1 MPRTQKENER
11 IRQMAK
17 EKIRIAAMELFMKQ
31 GYHATSIEDV
41 AKHANISKGLLYNY
55 YKGKEELLSTMIQ
68 ARIDE
73 LIQVM
78 EAASSQESPAEQL
91 KHIVEG
97 AINNVQQKPEVF
109 QFYLHLQTQPESD
122 EVLSKYSKLLIEE
135 SARQFHLQ
143 CEMFENLGVKE
154 PRKRSLYFS
163 SVLQGL
169 MLMISTYPEQFP
181 VEEMK
186 AQIIHEFCHSSNT

>member
-1 MPRTQKENER
+1 MPRTQEENER

-97 AINNVQQKPEVF
+97 AINNVQQKPQVF

-186 AQIIHEFCHSSNT
+186 AQIINEFCHSSNT

>member
-41 AKHANISKGLLYNY
+41 AKHAKISKGLLYNY